1 MELYGNPQLT
11 GNERSF
17 DDDEI
22 IVSKTDL
29 TGKLTYGNRTFYR
42 MAGLTEEESLG
53 QQHNIIRHPE
63 MPRTVFELLWR
74 TIQDGKEIFAYVN
87 NRSMN
92 GDNYWVFAHV
102 TPSFDSSGTITGY
115 HSNRRNPNRQII
127 NTHIVPLYREL
138 LGIEKA
144 APNPKQGIEDG
155 CNKVLGILDDIKMGF
170 NEFMFSLG
178 T

>member
-1 MELYGNPQLT
+1 MELYGNPHLT
-11 GNERSF
+11 RQEKTF
-17 DDDEI
+17 HDDEI

-42 MAGLTEEESLG
+42 MAGLCEKESLG

-63 MPRTVFELLWR
+63 MPRTVFELLWQ
-74 TIQDGKEIFAYVN
+74 TIQGGKEIFAYVN
-87 NRSMN
+87 NRSAT

-102 TPSFDSSGTITGY
+102 TPSYDSNGNMVGY
-115 HSNRRNPNRQII
+115 HSNRRNPNRRII
-127 NTHIVPLYREL
+127 DTHITPLYRDL

-144 APNPKQGIEDG
+144 AASPKQGIQDG
-155 CNKVLGILDDIKMGF
+155 CAKVLGLLDEVKMGF

-178 T
+178 A